1 MSDRAIPNQALLDF
15 SNRKLLSPVPKK
27 LYESAQ
33 VYFSKKELDLLQT
46 AYNVA
51 FEAHKDQFRKEG
63 SAYITHPV
71 AVAMILIE
79 LHLDIETVCAG
90 LMHDVLEDSFIK
102 KSYLEKLFGKDVVAI
117 VDGVSNLNKLD
128 FDSIED
134 RNANNLQKMAL
145 AMSKDIRVIIVK
157 LCDRLHN
164 MRTIE
169 FLPRE
174 KQIRKSIE
182 TIDLYG
188 PIAIRIGM
196 QNIRIELEDLAFKCI
211 HPMRA
216 RMLESAIKQAV
227 GGRQRI
233 ISKLRKQFK
242 YHLKNNDILATV
254 QGRQKSLYSIYR
266 KIKHKKKPFSEILDV
281 YAFRV
286 IVNSV
291 DDAYR
296 SLGIIHNVH
305 KPIGKKFK
313 DYIAIPKSNGYQAI
327 HTSLIALDGVPIE
340 VQIQTKSM
348 EIIAENGIS
357 AHWSYKT
364 KDNVTSESMG
374 AKKWIESFTDLNKA
388 SADTHEFV
396 EAIKTDLVYDE
407 VYVFTPAGRI
417 VNLKS
422 GSTPID
428 LAYELHTDLGNH
440 AVACKVNRKY
450 APLNIRLENGQSIEI
465 ITSDKQE
472 VSPDW
477 LNFVVT
483 SKARSSIRLAL
494 RNQKISQSRKAGKL
508 MLESE
513 LKRGGVTLDQ
523 YRGSKMSRILE
534 MIGVKSLNELLTDLG
549 SGKKTGALVAERFFS
564 GLKIRKN
571 KNPKLK
577 AMVLSDHQIEGV
589 SVIYAKCC
597 MPIHGDPITAHSDTD
612 RGIVIH
618 HARCRQVAPH
628 RSHNISS
635 RYFPAMWGSDR
646 KELHYI
652 GHLKIHAEDR
662 PGILADI
669 ASVFTKSNLNIVNIQ
684 SRDIDAMIIEFVVE
698 VEVLNTDSLNKLMVK
713 LRSLRYVTSCSRI
726 VNDTKTKNEKTN
738 FYK

>member
-1 MSDRAIPNQALLDF
+1 LSDRAIPNQVLLDF

-27 LYESAQ
+27 LYESAKL
-33 VYFSKKELDLLQT
+33 YFSKKELDLLQT

-71 AVAMILIE
+71 AVASILIE

-128 FDSIED
+128 FDSLED

-196 QNIRIELEDLAFKCI
+196 QNIRIELEDLAFKCM

-266 KIKHKKKPFSEILDV
+266 KIKNKKKPFSEILDV

-296 SLGIIHNVH
+296 SLGVIHNVH

-364 KDNVTSESMG
+364 KDNATSDSMG

-465 ITSDKQE
+465 ITSEKLE

-564 GLKIRKN
+564 ALNIRKN
-571 KNPKLK
+571 KNLKLK

-628 RSHNISS
+628 RSHNVSS
-635 RYFPAMWGSDR
+635 RYFPAMWGSDS
-646 KELHYI
+646 KELHYKA
-652 GHLKIHAEDR
+652 HVKIHAEDK

-684 SRDIDAMIIEFVVE
+684 SRDIDAMIIEFIVE

-713 LRSLRYVTSCSRI
+713 LRSLRFVTSCSRI

>member
-1 MSDRAIPNQALLDF
+1 MSDRAIPNQVLLDF

-27 LYESAQ
+27 LYESAKL
-33 VYFSKKELDLLQT
+33 YFSKKELDLLQT

-71 AVAMILIE
+71 AVASILIE

-128 FDSIED
+128 FDSLED

-196 QNIRIELEDLAFKCI
+196 QNIRIELEDLAFKCM

-266 KIKHKKKPFSEILDV
+266 KIKNKKKPFSEILDV

-296 SLGIIHNVH
+296 SLGVIHNVH

-364 KDNVTSESMG
+364 KDNATSDSMG

-440 AVACKVNRKY
+440 AVACRVNRKY

-465 ITSDKQE
+465 ITSEKLE

-564 GLKIRKN
+564 ALNIRKN
-571 KNPKLK
+571 KNLKLK

-628 RSHNISS
+628 RSHNVSS
-635 RYFPAMWGSDR
+635 RYFPAMWGSDS
-646 KELHYI
+646 KELHYKA
-652 GHLKIHAEDR
+652 HVKIHAEDK

-684 SRDIDAMIIEFVVE
+684 SRDIDAMIIEFIVE

-713 LRSLRYVTSCSRI
+713 LRSLRFVTSCSRI

>member
-1 MSDRAIPNQALLDF
+1 MSDRAVSNQALLDF

-27 LYESAQ
+27 LYESAKA
-33 VYFSKKELDLLQT
+33 YFSKKDLDLLQT

-71 AVAMILIE
+71 EVASILIE

-102 KSYLEKLFGKDVVAI
+102 KSYLQKLFGKDIVEI

-128 FDSIED
+128 FNSIED

-182 TIDLYG
+182 TLELYG

-216 RMLESAIKQAV
+216 RMLESAVKQTV
-227 GGRQRI
+227 GGRKRI
-233 ISKLRKQFK
+233 IAKLRKQFK
-242 YHLKNNDILATV
+242 YHLKNNDITATV
-254 QGRQKSLYSIYR
+254 KGRQKSLSSIYS
-266 KIKHKKKPFSEILDV
+266 KIKNKKKPFSEILDV

-291 DDAYR
+291 DDVYR
-296 SLGIIHNVH
+296 ALGVIHNVH
-305 KPIGKKFK
+305 KPIGNRFK
-313 DYIAIPKSNGYQAI
+313 DYIAIPKTNGYQAL

-348 EIIAENGIS
+348 EIIAQNGIS

-364 KDNVTSESMG
+364 KDTVSSDLIG
-374 AKKWIESFTDLNKA
+374 AKKWIESFTALSEA
-388 SADTHEFV
+388 SQDSHEFV
-396 EAIKTDLVYDE
+396 ESIKTDLIYDE

-428 LAYELHTDLGNH
+428 FAYELHTDLGSK
-440 AVACKVNRKY
+440 ALACKVNRKF

-465 ITSDKQE
+465 ITSDKPE
-472 VSPDW
+472 VNPDW

-494 RNQKISQSRKAGKL
+494 RQQKISQARKAGKL

-523 YRGSKMSRILE
+523 YRGSTMSRILE
-534 MIGVKSLNELLTDLG
+534 IIGVKSLNELLTDLG
-549 SGKKTGALVAERFFS
+549 SGNKTGALVAERFFS
-564 GLKIRKN
+564 GLNIKKSKN
-571 KNPKLK
+571 SKLK

-628 RSHNISS
+628 RSHNVPS
-635 RYFPAMWGSDR
+635 RYFPAMWGSNTR
-646 KELHYI
+646 ELHYK
-652 GHLKIHAEDR
+652 GHVKIHAEDR

-684 SRDIDAMIIEFVVE
+684 SRDIDAMIIEFVIE
-698 VEVLNTDSLNKLMVK
+698 VEVLNADSINKLMLK

-726 VNDTKTKNEKTN
+726 VNDAKTKNEKTN

>member
-15 SNRKLLSPVPKK
+15 SNRKLLSPVPKN
-27 LYESAQ
+27 LYESARA
-33 VYFSKKELDLLQT
+33 YFSKKELDLLQT

-71 AVAMILIE
+71 AVASILIE
-79 LHLDIETVCAG
+79 LNLDIETVCAG

-102 KSYLEKLFGKDVVAI
+102 KSYLEKLFGKDIVAI

-174 KQIRKSIE
+174 KQIKKSIE
-182 TIDLYG
+182 TLDLYG

-227 GGRQRI
+227 GGRQKI

-254 QGRQKSLYSIYR
+254 QGRQKTLYSIYR
-266 KIKHKKKPFSEILDV
+266 KIKNKKKPFSEILDV

-305 KPIGKKFK
+305 KPIENKFK

-364 KDNVTSESMG
+364 KDSVTSETMG

-523 YRGSKMSRILE
+523 YRGSKMSKILE

-564 GLKIRKN
+564 ALKIRKN
-571 KNPKLK
+571 KNLKLK

-589 SVIYAKCC
+589 PVIYAKCC
-597 MPIHGDPITAHSDTD
+597 MPIYGDPITAHSDTD

-635 RYFPAMWGSDR
+635 RYFPAMWGSNS
-646 KELHYI
+646 KELHYK
-652 GHLKIHAEDR
+652 GHVKIHAEDR

-669 ASVFTKSNLNIVNIQ
+669 ASVFTKSNLNIVNIL

>member
-1 MSDRAIPNQALLDF
+1 LSDRAIPNQVLLDF
-15 SNRKLLSPVPKK
+15 SDRKLLSPVPKN
-27 LYESAQ
+27 LYESAKA
-33 VYFSKKELDLLQT
+33 YFSKRELDLLQT

-71 AVAMILIE
+71 EVASILIE
-79 LHLDIETVCAG
+79 LNLDIETVCAG

-102 KSYLEKLFGKDVVAI
+102 KSYLEKIFGKDIVAI

-128 FDSIED
+128 FNSIED

-182 TIDLYG
+182 TLELYG

-196 QNIRIELEDLAFKCI
+196 QNIRIELEDLAFQCI

-216 RMLESAIKQAV
+216 RMLESAVKQTV
-227 GGRQRI
+227 GGRKKI

-242 YHLKNNDILATV
+242 YHLKNNEITATV
-254 QGRQKSLYSIYR
+254 KGRQKSLSSIYA
-266 KIKHKKKPFSEILDV
+266 KIKNKKKPFSEILDV

-291 DDAYR
+291 DDVYR
-296 SLGIIHNVH
+296 ALGIIHNIH
-305 KPIGKKFK
+305 KPIGNRFK
-313 DYIAIPKSNGYQAI
+313 DYIAIPKTNGYQAL

-340 VQIQTKSM
+340 VQIQTMSM
-348 EIIAENGIS
+348 EIIAQNGIA

-364 KDNVTSESMG
+364 KDAINSDLIG
-374 AKKWIESFTDLNKA
+374 AKKWIEGFSDLKKA
-388 SADTHEFV
+388 SVDSHEFV

-407 VYVFTPAGRI
+407 VYVFTPAGKI

-428 LAYELHTDLGNH
+428 FAYELHTELGNK

-465 ITSDKQE
+465 IASDKQE

-513 LKRGGVTLDQ
+513 LKRGGVSLDE
-523 YRGSKMSRILE
+523 YRGSRMSRILE

-549 SGKKTGALVAERFFS
+549 SGKKTGALVAERFFA
-564 GLKIRKN
+564 GLKLKKN

-628 RSHNISS
+628 RSQNVSS
-635 RYFPAMWGSDR
+635 RYFPAMWGSDS
-646 KELHYI
+646 KELHYK
-652 GHLKIHAEDR
+652 GHVKIHAEDR

-684 SRDIDAMIIEFVVE
+684 SRDIDAMIIEFIVE
-698 VEVLNTDSLNKLMVK
+698 VEVLNTDSMNQLMVK

>member
-1 MSDRAIPNQALLDF
+1 MSDRAIPNQVLLDF
-15 SNRKLLSPVPKK
+15 SDRKLLSPVPKN
-27 LYESAQ
+27 LYESAKA
-33 VYFSKKELDLLQT
+33 YFSNRELDLLQT

-71 AVAMILIE
+71 EVASILIE
-79 LHLDIETVCAG
+79 LNLDIETVCAG

-128 FDSIED
+128 FNSIED

-182 TIDLYG
+182 TLELYG

-196 QNIRIELEDLAFKCI
+196 QNIRVELEDLAFRCI

-216 RMLESAIKQAV
+216 RMLESAVKQTV
-227 GGRQRI
+227 GGRKKI

-242 YHLKNNDILATV
+242 YHLKNNDINATV
-254 QGRQKSLYSIYR
+254 KGRQKSLSSIYA
-266 KIKHKKKPFSEILDV
+266 KIKNKKKPFSEILDV

-291 DDAYR
+291 DDVYR
-296 SLGIIHNVH
+296 ALGIIHNIH
-305 KPIGKKFK
+305 KPIGNRFK
-313 DYIAIPKSNGYQAI
+313 DYIAIPKTNGYQAL

-340 VQIQTKSM
+340 VQIQTMSM
-348 EIIAENGIS
+348 ELIAQNGIA

-364 KDNVTSESMG
+364 KDAVNSDLIG
-374 AKKWIESFTDLNKA
+374 AKKWIEGFSDLEKA
-388 SADTHEFV
+388 SVDSHEFV

-407 VYVFTPAGRI
+407 VYVFTPAGKI

-428 LAYELHTDLGNH
+428 FAYELHTELGNK

-465 ITSDKQE
+465 IASDKQE

-513 LKRGGVTLDQ
+513 LKRGGVSLDE
-523 YRGSKMSRILE
+523 YRGSRMSRILE

-549 SGKKTGALVAERFFS
+549 SGKKTGALVAERFFA
-564 GLKIRKN
+564 GLKLKKN

-628 RSHNISS
+628 RSQNVSS
-635 RYFPAMWGSDR
+635 RYFPAMWGSDS
-646 KELHYI
+646 KELHYK
-652 GHLKIHAEDR
+652 GHVKIHAEDR

-684 SRDIDAMIIEFVVE
+684 SRDIDAMIIEFIVE
-698 VEVLNTDSLNKLMVK
+698 VEVLNTDSMNQLMVK

>member
-1 MSDRAIPNQALLDF
+1 MSDRAIPNQVLLDF

-27 LYESAQ
+27 LYESAK

-71 AVAMILIE
+71 AVASILIE
-79 LHLDIETVCAG
+79 LNLDIETVCAG

-348 EIIAENGIS
+348 ETIAENGIS

-428 LAYELHTDLGNH
+428 LAYELHTDLGNN

-465 ITSDKQE
+465 ITSNKQE

-549 SGKKTGALVAERFFS
+549 SGKKTGVLVAERFFS

-618 HARCRQVAPH
+618 HSRCRQVAPH

-635 RYFPAMWGSDR
+635 RYFPAMWGSDS
-646 KELHYI
+646 KELHYK
-652 GHLKIHAEDR
+652 GHVKIHAEDR

>member
-1 MSDRAIPNQALLDF
+1 
-15 SNRKLLSPVPKK
+15 
-27 LYESAQ
+27 
-33 VYFSKKELDLLQT
+33 
-46 AYNVA
+46 
-51 FEAHKDQFRKEG
+51 
-63 SAYITHPV
+63 
-71 AVAMILIE
+71 
-79 LHLDIETVCAG
+79 
-90 LMHDVLEDSFIK
+90 
-102 KSYLEKLFGKDVVAI
+102 
-117 VDGVSNLNKLD
+117 
-128 FDSIED
+128 
-134 RNANNLQKMAL
+134 
-145 AMSKDIRVIIVK
+145 
-157 LCDRLHN
+157 

-182 TIDLYG
+182 TLELYG

-216 RMLESAIKQAV
+216 RMLESAVKQTV
-227 GGRQRI
+227 GGRKRI

-242 YHLKNNDILATV
+242 YHLKNNDITATV
-254 QGRQKSLYSIYR
+254 KGRQKSLSSIYS
-266 KIKHKKKPFSEILDV
+266 KIKNKKKPFSEILDV

-291 DDAYR
+291 DDVYR
-296 SLGIIHNVH
+296 ALGVIHNVH
-305 KPIGKKFK
+305 KPIGNRFK
-313 DYIAIPKSNGYQAI
+313 DYIAIPKTNGYQAL

-348 EIIAENGIS
+348 EIIAQNGIS

-364 KDNVTSESMG
+364 KDTVSSDLIG
-374 AKKWIESFTDLNKA
+374 AKKWIESFTALSEA
-388 SADTHEFV
+388 SQDSHEFV
-396 EAIKTDLVYDE
+396 ESIKTDLIYDE

-428 LAYELHTDLGNH
+428 FAYELHTDLGNK
-440 AVACKVNRKY
+440 ALACKVNRKF

-465 ITSDKQE
+465 ITSDKPE

-494 RNQKISQSRKAGKL
+494 RQQKISQARKAGKL

-513 LKRGGVTLDQ
+513 LKRGGVTLDE
-523 YRGSKMSRILE
+523 YRGSTMSRILE

-549 SGKKTGALVAERFFS
+549 SGNKTGALVAERFFS
-564 GLKIRKN
+564 GLNIKKSKN
-571 KNPKLK
+571 SKLK

-628 RSHNISS
+628 RSHNVPS
-635 RYFPAMWGSDR
+635 RYFPAMWGSN
-646 KELHYI
+646 
-652 GHLKIHAEDR
+652 
-662 PGILADI
+662 
-669 ASVFTKSNLNIVNIQ
+669 S
-684 SRDIDAMIIEFVVE
+684 
-698 VEVLNTDSLNKLMVK
+698 
-713 LRSLRYVTSCSRI
+713 
-726 VNDTKTKNEKTN
+726 
-738 FYK
+738 

>member
-1 MSDRAIPNQALLDF
+1 MSDRAVSNQALLDF

-27 LYESAQ
+27 LYESAKA
-33 VYFSKKELDLLQT
+33 YFSKKDLDLLQT

-71 AVAMILIE
+71 EVASILIE

-102 KSYLEKLFGKDVVAI
+102 KSYLQKLFGKDIVEI

-128 FDSIED
+128 FNSIED

-182 TIDLYG
+182 TLELYG

-216 RMLESAIKQAV
+216 RMLESAVKQTV
-227 GGRQRI
+227 GGRKRI
-233 ISKLRKQFK
+233 IAKLRKQFK
-242 YHLKNNDILATV
+242 YHLKNNEITATV
-254 QGRQKSLYSIYR
+254 KGRQKSLSSIYS
-266 KIKHKKKPFSEILDV
+266 KIKNKKKPFSEILDV

-291 DDAYR
+291 DDVYR
-296 SLGIIHNVH
+296 ALGVIHNVH
-305 KPIGKKFK
+305 KPIGNRFK
-313 DYIAIPKSNGYQAI
+313 DYIAIPKTNGYQAL

-348 EIIAENGIS
+348 EIIAQNGIS

-364 KDNVTSESMG
+364 KDTVSSDLIG
-374 AKKWIESFTDLNKA
+374 AKKWIESFTALSEA
-388 SADTHEFV
+388 SQDSHEFV
-396 EAIKTDLVYDE
+396 ESIKTDLIYDE

-428 LAYELHTDLGNH
+428 FAYELHTDLGSK
-440 AVACKVNRKY
+440 ALACKVNRKF

-465 ITSDKQE
+465 ITSDKPE
-472 VSPDW
+472 VNPDW

-494 RNQKISQSRKAGKL
+494 RQQKISQARKAGKL

-523 YRGSKMSRILE
+523 YRGSTMSRILE

-549 SGKKTGALVAERFFS
+549 SGNKTGALVAERFFS
-564 GLKIRKN
+564 GLNIKKSKN
-571 KNPKLK
+571 SKLK

-628 RSHNISS
+628 RSHNVPS
-635 RYFPAMWGSDR
+635 RYFPAMWGSNTR
-646 KELHYI
+646 ELHYK
-652 GHLKIHAEDR
+652 GHVKIHAEDR

-684 SRDIDAMIIEFVVE
+684 SRDIDAMIIEFVIE
-698 VEVLNTDSLNKLMVK
+698 VEVLNADSINKLMLK

-726 VNDTKTKNEKTN
+726 VNDAKTKNEKTN

>member
-27 LYESAQ
+27 LYESARA
-33 VYFSKKELDLLQT
+33 YFSKKELDLLQT

-71 AVAMILIE
+71 AVASILIE
-79 LHLDIETVCAG
+79 LNLDIETVCAG

-102 KSYLEKLFGKDVVAI
+102 KSYLEKLFGKDIVAI

-169 FLPRE
+169 FLSRE
-174 KQIRKSIE
+174 KQIKKSIE
-182 TIDLYG
+182 TLDLYG

-216 RMLESAIKQAV
+216 RMLKSAIKQAV
-227 GGRQRI
+227 GGRQKI

-254 QGRQKSLYSIYR
+254 QGRQKTLYSIYR
-266 KIKHKKKPFSEILDV
+266 KIKNKKKPFSEILDV

-305 KPIGKKFK
+305 KPIENKFK

-364 KDNVTSESMG
+364 KDSVTSESMG
-374 AKKWIESFTDLNKA
+374 AKKWIEGFTDLNKA

-396 EAIKTDLVYDE
+396 EAIKTDLIYDE

-523 YRGSKMSRILE
+523 YRGSTMSRILE

-564 GLKIRKN
+564 ALKIRKN

-618 HARCRQVAPH
+618 HARCRQVTPH
-628 RSHNISS
+628 RSHNVSS
-635 RYFPAMWGSDR
+635 RYFPAMWGSDS
-646 KELHYI
+646 KELHYK
-652 GHLKIHAEDR
+652 GHVKIHAEDR

-726 VNDTKTKNEKTN
+726 VNDTKTKNEKAN

>member
-1 MSDRAIPNQALLDF
+1 LSDRAIPNQVLLDF
-15 SNRKLLSPVPKK
+15 SDRKLLSPVPKN
-27 LYESAQ
+27 LYESAKA
-33 VYFSKKELDLLQT
+33 YFSNRELDLLQT

-71 AVAMILIE
+71 EVASILIE
-79 LHLDIETVCAG
+79 LNLDIETVCAG

-128 FDSIED
+128 FNSIED

-182 TIDLYG
+182 TLELYG

-196 QNIRIELEDLAFKCI
+196 QNIRVELEDLAFRCI

-216 RMLESAIKQAV
+216 RMLESAVKQTV
-227 GGRQRI
+227 GGRKKI

-242 YHLKNNDILATV
+242 YHLKNNDINATV
-254 QGRQKSLYSIYR
+254 KGRQKSLSSIYA
-266 KIKHKKKPFSEILDV
+266 KIKNKKKPFSEILDV

-291 DDAYR
+291 DDVYR
-296 SLGIIHNVH
+296 ALGIIHNIH
-305 KPIGKKFK
+305 KPIGNRFK
-313 DYIAIPKSNGYQAI
+313 DYIAIPKTNGYQAL

-340 VQIQTKSM
+340 VQIQTMSM
-348 EIIAENGIS
+348 ELIAQNGIA

-364 KDNVTSESMG
+364 KDAVNSDLIG
-374 AKKWIESFTDLNKA
+374 AKKWIEGFSDLEKA
-388 SADTHEFV
+388 SIDSHEFV

-407 VYVFTPAGRI
+407 VYVFTPAGKI

-428 LAYELHTDLGNH
+428 FAYELHTELGNK

-465 ITSDKQE
+465 IASDKQE

-513 LKRGGVTLDQ
+513 LKRGGVSLDE
-523 YRGSKMSRILE
+523 YRGSRMSRILE

-635 RYFPAMWGSDR
+635 RYFPAMWGSDS
-646 KELHYI
+646 KELHYK
-652 GHLKIHAEDR
+652 GHVKIHAEDR

>member
-1 MSDRAIPNQALLDF
+1 MSDRVVSNQALLDF

-27 LYESAQ
+27 LYESAKA
-33 VYFSKKELDLLQT
+33 YFSKKDLDLLQT

-71 AVAMILIE
+71 EVASILIE

-102 KSYLEKLFGKDVVAI
+102 KSYLQKLFGKDIVEI

-128 FDSIED
+128 FNSIED

-182 TIDLYG
+182 TLELYG

-216 RMLESAIKQAV
+216 RMLESAVKQTV
-227 GGRQRI
+227 GGRKRI
-233 ISKLRKQFK
+233 IAKLRKQFK
-242 YHLKNNDILATV
+242 YHLKNNDITATV
-254 QGRQKSLYSIYR
+254 KGRQKSLSSIYS
-266 KIKHKKKPFSEILDV
+266 KIKNKKKPFSEILDV

-291 DDAYR
+291 DDVYR
-296 SLGIIHNVH
+296 ALGVIHNVH
-305 KPIGKKFK
+305 KPIGNRFK
-313 DYIAIPKSNGYQAI
+313 DYIAIPKTNGYQAL

-348 EIIAENGIS
+348 EIIAQNGIS

-364 KDNVTSESMG
+364 KDTVSSDLIG
-374 AKKWIESFTDLNKA
+374 AKKWIESFTALSEA
-388 SADTHEFV
+388 SQDSHEFV
-396 EAIKTDLVYDE
+396 ESIKTDLIYDE
-407 VYVFTPAGRI
+407 GYVFTPAGRI

-428 LAYELHTDLGNH
+428 FAYELHTDLGSK
-440 AVACKVNRKY
+440 ALACKVNRKF

-465 ITSDKQE
+465 ITSDKPE

-494 RNQKISQSRKAGKL
+494 RQQKISQARKAGKL

-523 YRGSKMSRILE
+523 YRGSTMSRILE

-549 SGKKTGALVAERFFS
+549 SGNKTGALVAERFFS
-564 GLKIRKN
+564 GLNIKKSKN
-571 KNPKLK
+571 LKLK

-628 RSHNISS
+628 RSHNVPS
-635 RYFPAMWGSDR
+635 RYFPAMWRSNTR
-646 KELHYI
+646 ELHYK
-652 GHLKIHAEDR
+652 GHVKIHAEDR

-684 SRDIDAMIIEFVVE
+684 SRDIDAMIIEFVIE
-698 VEVLNTDSLNKLMVK
+698 VEVLNADSINKLMLK

-726 VNDTKTKNEKTN
+726 VNDAKTKNEKTN

>member
-1 MSDRAIPNQALLDF
+1 MSDRTVSNTPLLDF
-15 SNRKLLSPVPKK
+15 SDKKLLQPIPSG
-27 LYESAQ
+27 LYELASS
-33 VYFSKKELDLLQT
+33 YFTNTELDLLQI
-46 AYNVA
+46 AYSVA
-51 FEAHKDQFRKEG
+51 SEAHKNQFRQEG
-63 SAYITHPV
+63 SPYITHPV
-71 AVAMILIE
+71 AVASILLE

-90 LMHDVLEDSFIK
+90 LMHDVLEDSVIK
-102 KSYLEKLFGKDVVAI
+102 KSYLEKLFGKETLII

-128 FDSIED
+128 FDSLED

-145 AMSKDIRVIIVK
+145 AMSKDVRVIIVK

-182 TIDLYG
+182 TLELYG
-188 PIAIRIGM
+188 PIAIRVGM
-196 QNIRIELEDLAFKCI
+196 QDIRVELEDLAFKCL

-216 RMLESAIKQAV
+216 RMLESAIAKAV
-227 GGRQRI
+227 GGRKRI
-233 ISKLRKQFK
+233 VSKLRKQFK
-242 YHLKNNDILATV
+242 YYLKNNNILATV
-254 QGRQKSLYSIYR
+254 KGRQKSLYSIYS

-281 YAFRV
+281 FAFRV

-305 KPIGKKFK
+305 KPIEQRFK

-327 HTSLIALDGVPIE
+327 HTSLIALDGIPIE

-348 EIIAENGIS
+348 ETIAGNGIA

-364 KDNVTSESMG
+364 KDQISSESMG

-388 SADTHEFV
+388 SIDTNEFV
-396 EAIKTDLVYDE
+396 EALKTDLVYDE
-407 VYVFTPAGRI
+407 VYVFTPKGRI

-422 GSTPID
+422 GSSPID
-428 LAYELHTDLGNH
+428 FAYELHTELGNH
-440 AVACKVNRKY
+440 TIACRINRKY
-450 APLNIRLENGQSIEI
+450 APLNIQLENGQSVEI
-465 ITSDKQE
+465 IRSDEQE

-483 SKARSSIRLAL
+483 SKARSSIRSAL
-494 RNQKISQSRKAGKL
+494 RSQKTSQSRKAGKL

-513 LKRGGVTLDQ
+513 LKRGGVSLAEYPRNTL
-523 YRGSKMSRILE
+523 SRILE
-534 MIGVKSLNELLTDLG
+534 VIGAKSLSALLTDLG
-549 SGKKTGALVAERFFS
+549 SGKKTGVLVAERFFE
-564 GLKIRKN
+564 GLNISKGKSISIQ
-571 KNPKLK
+571 
-577 AMVLSDHQIEGV
+577 AMVLADHQIEGV

-612 RGIVIH
+612 RGIVVH
-618 HARCRQVAPH
+618 HSSCRQVTPH
-628 RSHNISS
+628 RSNTLSA
-635 RYFPAMWGSDR
+635 RYLAAIWGTNKIER
-646 KELHYI
+646 HYI

-669 ASVFTKSNLNIVNIQ
+669 ASAFTKANLNIVNIN
-684 SRDIDAMIIEFVVE
+684 SRDIDAKIIEFIVE
-698 VEVLNTDSLNKLMVK
+698 AEVLNTESLRKLMIK
-713 LRSLRYVTSCSRI
+713 LKSLKYVTSCSRI
-726 VNDTKTKNEKTN
+726 INDTKSKNEKTN
-738 FYK
+738 IYK

>member
-1 MSDRAIPNQALLDF
+1 LSDRTVSNTPLLDF
-15 SNRKLLSPVPKK
+15 SDKKLLQPIPSG
-27 LYESAQ
+27 LYELASS
-33 VYFSKKELDLLQT
+33 YFTNTELDLLQI
-46 AYNVA
+46 AYSVA
-51 FEAHKDQFRKEG
+51 SEAHKNQFRQEG
-63 SAYITHPV
+63 SPYITHPV
-71 AVAMILIE
+71 AVASILLE

-90 LMHDVLEDSFIK
+90 LMHDVLEDSVIK
-102 KSYLEKLFGKDVVAI
+102 KSYLEKLFGKETLII

-128 FDSIED
+128 FDSLED

-145 AMSKDIRVIIVK
+145 AMSKDVRVIIVK

-182 TIDLYG
+182 TLELYG
-188 PIAIRIGM
+188 PIAIRVGM
-196 QNIRIELEDLAFKCI
+196 QDIRVELEDLAFKCL

-216 RMLESAIKQAV
+216 RMLESAIAKAV
-227 GGRQRI
+227 GGRKRI
-233 ISKLRKQFK
+233 VSKLRKQFK
-242 YHLKNNDILATV
+242 YYLKNNNILATV
-254 QGRQKSLYSIYR
+254 KGRQKSLYSIYS

-281 YAFRV
+281 FAFRV

-305 KPIGKKFK
+305 KPIEQRFK

-327 HTSLIALDGVPIE
+327 HTSLIALDGIPIE

-348 EIIAENGIS
+348 ETIAGNGIA

-364 KDNVTSESMG
+364 KDQISSESMG

-388 SADTHEFV
+388 SIDTNEFV
-396 EAIKTDLVYDE
+396 EALKTDLVYDE
-407 VYVFTPAGRI
+407 VYVFTPKGRI

-422 GSTPID
+422 GSSPID
-428 LAYELHTDLGNH
+428 FAYELHTELGNH
-440 AVACKVNRKY
+440 TIACRINRKY
-450 APLNIRLENGQSIEI
+450 APLNIQLESGQSVEI
-465 ITSDKQE
+465 IRSDEQE

-483 SKARSSIRLAL
+483 SKARSSIRSAL
-494 RNQKISQSRKAGKL
+494 RSQKTSQSRKAGKL

-513 LKRGGVTLDQ
+513 LKRGGVSLAEYPRNTL
-523 YRGSKMSRILE
+523 SRILE
-534 MIGVKSLNELLTDLG
+534 VIGAKSLSALLTDLG
-549 SGKKTGALVAERFFS
+549 SGKKTGVLVAERFFE
-564 GLKIRKN
+564 GLNISKGKSISIQ
-571 KNPKLK
+571 
-577 AMVLSDHQIEGV
+577 AMVLADHQIEGV

-612 RGIVIH
+612 RGIVVH
-618 HARCRQVAPH
+618 HSSCRQVTPH
-628 RSHNISS
+628 RSNTLSA
-635 RYFPAMWGSDR
+635 RYLAAIWGTNKIER
-646 KELHYI
+646 HYI

-669 ASVFTKSNLNIVNIQ
+669 ASAFTKANLNIVNIN
-684 SRDIDAMIIEFVVE
+684 SRDIDAKIIEFIVE
-698 VEVLNTDSLNKLMVK
+698 AEVLNTESLRKLMIK
-713 LRSLRYVTSCSRI
+713 LRSLKYVTSCSRI
-726 VNDTKTKNEKTN
+726 INDTKSKNEKTN
-738 FYK
+738 IYK

>member
-1 MSDRAIPNQALLDF
+1 MSDRVVSNQALLDF

-27 LYESAQ
+27 LYESAKA
-33 VYFSKKELDLLQT
+33 YFSKKDLDLLQT

-71 AVAMILIE
+71 EVASILIE

-102 KSYLEKLFGKDVVAI
+102 KSYLQKLFGKDIVEI

-128 FDSIED
+128 FNSIED

-182 TIDLYG
+182 TLELYG

-216 RMLESAIKQAV
+216 RMLESAVKQTV
-227 GGRQRI
+227 GGRKRI
-233 ISKLRKQFK
+233 IAKLRKQFK
-242 YHLKNNDILATV
+242 YHLKNNDITATV
-254 QGRQKSLYSIYR
+254 KGRQKSLSSIYS
-266 KIKHKKKPFSEILDV
+266 KIKNKKKPFSEILDV

-291 DDAYR
+291 DDVYR
-296 SLGIIHNVH
+296 ALGVIHNVH
-305 KPIGKKFK
+305 KPIGNRFK
-313 DYIAIPKSNGYQAI
+313 DYIAIPKTNGYQAL

-348 EIIAENGIS
+348 EIIAQNGIS

-364 KDNVTSESMG
+364 KDTVSSDLIG
-374 AKKWIESFTDLNKA
+374 AKKWIESFTALSEA
-388 SADTHEFV
+388 SQDSHEFV
-396 EAIKTDLVYDE
+396 ESIKTDLIYDE

-428 LAYELHTDLGNH
+428 FAYELHTDLGSK
-440 AVACKVNRKY
+440 ALACKVNRKF

-465 ITSDKQE
+465 ITSDKPE

-494 RNQKISQSRKAGKL
+494 RQQKISQARKAGKL

-523 YRGSKMSRILE
+523 YRGSTMSRILE

-549 SGKKTGALVAERFFS
+549 SGNKTGALVAERFFS
-564 GLKIRKN
+564 GLNIKKSKN
-571 KNPKLK
+571 SKLK
-577 AMVLSDHQIEGV
+577 AMILSDHQIEGV

-628 RSHNISS
+628 RSHNVPS
-635 RYFPAMWGSDR
+635 RYFPAMWGSNTR
-646 KELHYI
+646 ELHYK
-652 GHLKIHAEDR
+652 GHVKIHAEDR

-684 SRDIDAMIIEFVVE
+684 SRDIDAMIIEFVIE
-698 VEVLNTDSLNKLMVK
+698 VEVLNTDSINKLMLK

-726 VNDTKTKNEKTN
+726 VNDAKTKNEKTN

>member
-1 MSDRAIPNQALLDF
+1 MSDQVISNQPLLDF
-15 SNRKLLSPVPKK
+15 SNKKLLSPVPKK
-27 LYESAQ
+27 LYQSAK
-33 VYFSKKELDLLQT
+33 VYFSKKELDLLHV

-51 FEAHKDQFRKEG
+51 FEAHKNQYRKEG
-63 SAYITHPV
+63 SPYITHPV
-71 AVAMILIE
+71 EVATILIE

-102 KSYLEKLFGKDVVAI
+102 KAYLEKLFGKDIVAI

-145 AMSKDIRVIIVK
+145 AMSKDVRVIIVK

-174 KQIRKSIE
+174 KQISKSLE
-182 TIDLYG
+182 TLDLYG

-196 QNIRIELEDLAFKCI
+196 QNIRVELEDLAFKCL

-216 RMLESAIKQAV
+216 RMLKSAIKEAV

-233 ISKLRKQFK
+233 ISKLRKQFQ
-242 YHLKNNDILATV
+242 YHLKNNQILATV

-266 KIKHKKKPFSEILDV
+266 KIKQKKKPFSEILDV

-286 IVNSV
+286 IVDSV

-296 SLGIIHNVH
+296 ALGTIHNVH
-305 KPIGKKFK
+305 KPIGKRFK

-327 HTSLIALDGVPIE
+327 HTSLIALDGIPIE

-348 EIIAENGIS
+348 EIIAETGIS

-364 KDNVTSESMG
+364 KDKVRTDSIG
-374 AKKWIESFTDLNKA
+374 AKKWIESFTDLDRA
-388 SADTHEFV
+388 SKDSHEFV

-407 VYVFTPAGRI
+407 VYVFTPAGKI
-417 VNLKS
+417 VNLKA

-428 LAYELHTDLGNH
+428 FAYELHTDLGNK
-440 AVACKVNRKY
+440 AAACKVNRRY

-465 ITSDKQE
+465 ISSDRQE
-472 VSPDW
+472 VSPEW

-508 MLESE
+508 VLESE
-513 LKRGGVTLDQ
+513 LKRGGVSLDQ
-523 YRGSKMSRILE
+523 YRGGRMSRILE
-534 MIGVKSLNELLTDLG
+534 LIGVKSLNELLTDLG
-549 SGKKTGALVAERFFS
+549 TGKKTGALVAERFFS
-564 GLKIRKN
+564 GLKIKKN
-571 KNPKLK
+571 KTQSIK
-577 AMVLSDHQIEGV
+577 AMVLADNQIEGV

-628 RSHNISS
+628 RSHKIST
-635 RYFPAMWGSDR
+635 RYIPAMWGSD
-646 KELHYI
+646 KEEIHYL
-652 GHLKIHAEDR
+652 GHIKIHAEDR

-669 ASVFTKSNLNIVNIQ
+669 ASIFTKSNLNIVNIQ
-684 SRDIDAMIIEFVVE
+684 SRDIDAMIIEFIVE
-698 VEVLNTDSLNKLMVK
+698 VEILNTDSLNKLMLK

>member
-1 MSDRAIPNQALLDF
+1 MSDRVVSNQALLDF

-27 LYESAQ
+27 LYESAKA
-33 VYFSKKELDLLQT
+33 YFSKKDLDLLQT

-71 AVAMILIE
+71 EVASILIE

-102 KSYLEKLFGKDVVAI
+102 KSYLQKLFGKDIVEI

-128 FDSIED
+128 FNSIED

-182 TIDLYG
+182 TLELYG

-216 RMLESAIKQAV
+216 RMLESAVKQTV
-227 GGRQRI
+227 GGRKRI
-233 ISKLRKQFK
+233 IAKLRKQFK
-242 YHLKNNDILATV
+242 YHLKNNDITATV
-254 QGRQKSLYSIYR
+254 KGRQKSLSSIYS
-266 KIKHKKKPFSEILDV
+266 KIKNKKKPFSEILDV

-291 DDAYR
+291 DDVYR
-296 SLGIIHNVH
+296 ALGVIHNVH
-305 KPIGKKFK
+305 KPIGNRFK
-313 DYIAIPKSNGYQAI
+313 DYIAIPKTNGYQAL

-348 EIIAENGIS
+348 EIIAQNGIS

-364 KDNVTSESMG
+364 KDTVSSDLIG
-374 AKKWIESFTDLNKA
+374 AKKWIESFTALSEA
-388 SADTHEFV
+388 SQDSHEFV
-396 EAIKTDLVYDE
+396 ESIKTDLIYDE

-428 LAYELHTDLGNH
+428 FAYELHTDLGSK
-440 AVACKVNRKY
+440 ALACKVNRKF

-465 ITSDKQE
+465 ITSDKPE

-494 RNQKISQSRKAGKL
+494 RQQKISQARKAGKL

-523 YRGSKMSRILE
+523 YRGSTMSRILE

-549 SGKKTGALVAERFFS
+549 SGNKTGALVAERFFS
-564 GLKIRKN
+564 GLNIKKSKN
-571 KNPKLK
+571 LKLK

-628 RSHNISS
+628 RSHNVPS
-635 RYFPAMWGSDR
+635 RYFPAMWGSNTR
-646 KELHYI
+646 ELHYK
-652 GHLKIHAEDR
+652 GHVKIHAEDR

-684 SRDIDAMIIEFVVE
+684 SRDIDAMIIEFVIE
-698 VEVLNTDSLNKLMVK
+698 VEVLNADSINKLMLK

-726 VNDTKTKNEKTN
+726 VNDAKTKNEKTN

>member
-1 MSDRAIPNQALLDF
+1 LSDQVISNQPLLDF
-15 SNRKLLSPVPKK
+15 SNKKLLSPVPKK
-27 LYESAQ
+27 LYQSAR
-33 VYFSKKELDLLQT
+33 VYFSKKELDLLHV

-51 FEAHKDQFRKEG
+51 FEAHKNQYRKEG
-63 SAYITHPV
+63 SPYITHPV
-71 AVAMILIE
+71 EVATILIE

-102 KSYLEKLFGKDVVAI
+102 KAYLEKLFGKDIVAI

-145 AMSKDIRVIIVK
+145 AMSKDVRVIIVK

-174 KQIRKSIE
+174 KQISKSLE
-182 TIDLYG
+182 TLDLYG

-196 QNIRIELEDLAFKCI
+196 QNIRVELEDLAFKCL

-216 RMLESAIKQAV
+216 RMLKSAIKEAV

-233 ISKLRKQFK
+233 ISKLRKQFQ
-242 YHLKNNDILATV
+242 YHLKNNQILATV

-266 KIKHKKKPFSEILDV
+266 KIKQKKKPFSEILDV

-286 IVNSV
+286 IVDSV

-296 SLGIIHNVH
+296 ALGTIHNVH
-305 KPIGKKFK
+305 KPIGKRFK

-327 HTSLIALDGVPIE
+327 HTSLIALDGIPIE

-348 EIIAENGIS
+348 EIIAETGIS

-364 KDNVTSESMG
+364 KDKVRTDSIG
-374 AKKWIESFTDLNKA
+374 AKKWIESFTDLDRA
-388 SADTHEFV
+388 SKDSHEFV

-407 VYVFTPAGRI
+407 VYVFTPAGKI
-417 VNLKS
+417 VNLKA

-428 LAYELHTDLGNH
+428 FAYELHTDLGNK
-440 AVACKVNRKY
+440 AAACKVNRRY

-465 ITSDKQE
+465 ISSDRQE
-472 VSPDW
+472 VNPEW

-508 MLESE
+508 VLESE
-513 LKRGGVTLDQ
+513 LKRGGVSLDQ
-523 YRGSKMSRILE
+523 YRGGRMSRILE
-534 MIGVKSLNELLTDLG
+534 LIGAKSLNELLTDLG
-549 SGKKTGALVAERFFS
+549 TGKKTGALVAERFFS
-564 GLKIRKN
+564 GLKIKKN
-571 KNPKLK
+571 KTQSIK
-577 AMVLSDHQIEGV
+577 AMVLADNQIEGV

-628 RSHNISS
+628 RSHKIST
-635 RYFPAMWGSDR
+635 RYIPAMWGSD
-646 KELHYI
+646 KEEIHYL
-652 GHLKIHAEDR
+652 GHIKIHAEDR

-669 ASVFTKSNLNIVNIQ
+669 ASIFTKSNLNIVNIQ
-684 SRDIDAMIIEFVVE
+684 SRDIDAMIIEFIVE
-698 VEVLNTDSLNKLMVK
+698 VEILNTDSLNKLMLK

>member
-1 MSDRAIPNQALLDF
+1 LSDRAISHQVLLDF

-27 LYESAQ
+27 LYESAK
-33 VYFSKKELDLLQT
+33 VYFPKKELDLLQT

-71 AVAMILIE
+71 AVASILIE
-79 LHLDIETVCAG
+79 LNLDIETVCAG

-102 KSYLEKLFGKDVVAI
+102 KSYLEKLFGKDIVAI

-174 KQIRKSIE
+174 KQIRKSVE
-182 TIDLYG
+182 TLDLYG
-188 PIAIRIGM
+188 PIAIRVGM
-196 QNIRIELEDLAFKCI
+196 QNIRVELEDLAFQCI

-216 RMLESAIKQAV
+216 RMLESAIQQAV
-227 GGRQRI
+227 GGRKRI

-254 QGRQKSLYSIYR
+254 QGRQKSLHSIYK

-291 DDAYR
+291 NDAYR

-364 KDNVTSESMG
+364 KDNITSESMG

-472 VSPDW
+472 ASPDW

-523 YRGSKMSRILE
+523 YRGSKMSRILK

-577 AMVLSDHQIEGV
+577 AMVLSNHQIEGV

-635 RYFPAMWGSDR
+635 RYFPAMWGSDS
-646 KELHYI
+646 KELHYK
-652 GHLKIHAEDR
+652 GHVKIHAEDR

-698 VEVLNTDSLNKLMVK
+698 VEVLNTDSLNKLMLK

>member
-1 MSDRAIPNQALLDF
+1 MSDRALSNQVLLDF
-15 SNRKLLSPVPKK
+15 SNTKLLTPIPKK
-27 LYESAQ
+27 LYESAKS
-33 VYFSKKELDLLQT
+33 YFSKKELDLLQT
-46 AYNVA
+46 AYNVSQ
-51 FEAHKDQFRKEG
+51 EAHKDQFRKEG
-63 SAYITHPV
+63 SPYITHPV
-71 AVAMILIE
+71 AVASILID
-79 LHLDIETVCAG
+79 LNLDVETVCAG

-102 KSYLEKLFGKDVVAI
+102 KSYLEKLFGKDIVGI

-174 KQIRKSIE
+174 KQIRKSQE
-182 TIDLYG
+182 TLDLYG

-196 QNIRIELEDLAFKCI
+196 QNIRIELEDLAFRCM

-216 RMLESAIKQAV
+216 SMLESAVKRAV
-227 GGRQRI
+227 GGRKKI

-242 YHLKNNDILATV
+242 YHLKNNNILATV

-266 KIKHKKKPFSEILDV
+266 KIKNKKKPFSEILDV

-296 SLGIIHNVH
+296 SLGVIHNIH

-313 DYIAIPKSNGYQAI
+313 DYIAIPKLNGYQAI

-364 KDNVTSESMG
+364 KDSVNSQSIG

-388 SADTHEFV
+388 SIDTHEFV

-407 VYVFTPAGRI
+407 VYVFTPAGMI
-417 VNLKS
+417 VNLKA

-428 LAYELHTDLGNH
+428 LAYELHTELGNK
-440 AVACKVNRKY
+440 AIACKVNRRY
-450 APLNIRLENGQSIEI
+450 APLNILLENGQSIEI
-465 ITSDKQE
+465 ITSE
-472 VSPDW
+472 ENAVSPEW

-483 SKARSSIRLAL
+483 SKARSSIRSSL
-494 RNQKISQSRKAGKL
+494 RQQKISQSRKVGKL

-523 YRGSKMSRILE
+523 YRGSRMSKILE
-534 MIGVKSLNELLTDLG
+534 VIGVKSLNELLTELG

-564 GLKIRKN
+564 ALRKRKN
-571 KNPKLK
+571 KSLK
-577 AMVLSDHQIEGV
+577 IKPMILKDHQIEGV

-597 MPIHGDPITAHSDTD
+597 MPIYGDPITAHSDTD

-618 HARCRQVAPH
+618 HSRCRQVIPH
-628 RSHNISS
+628 RSHKVSP
-635 RYFPAMWGSDR
+635 RYFPAMWGTDS
-646 KELHYI
+646 KELHYK

-669 ASVFTKSNLNIVNIQ
+669 ASVFTRSNLNIVNIQ
-684 SRDIDAMIIEFVVE
+684 SRDIDSMIIEFVVE
-698 VEVLNTDSLNKLMVK
+698 VEVFNTESLNKLMVK

-726 VNDTKTKNEKTN
+726 VNDAKSKNEKAN
-738 FYK
+738 LYK

>member
-1 MSDRAIPNQALLDF
+1 MSDRAIPNQVLLDF

-27 LYESAQ
+27 LYESAK

-51 FEAHKDQFRKEG
+51 FQAHKDQFRKEG

-71 AVAMILIE
+71 AVASILIE
-79 LHLDIETVCAG
+79 LNLDIETVCAG

-348 EIIAENGIS
+348 ETIAENGIS

-428 LAYELHTDLGNH
+428 LAYELHTDLGNN

-549 SGKKTGALVAERFFS
+549 SGKKTGVLVAERFFS

-618 HARCRQVAPH
+618 HSRCRQVAPH

-635 RYFPAMWGSDR
+635 RYFPAMWGSDS
-646 KELHYI
+646 KELHYK
-652 GHLKIHAEDR
+652 GHVKIHAEDR

>member
-1 MSDRAIPNQALLDF
+1 MSDRAVSNQALLDF

-27 LYESAQ
+27 LYESAKA
-33 VYFSKKELDLLQT
+33 YFSKKDLDLLQT

-71 AVAMILIE
+71 EVASILIE

-102 KSYLEKLFGKDVVAI
+102 KSYLQKLFGKDIVEI

-128 FDSIED
+128 FNSIED

-182 TIDLYG
+182 TLELYG

-216 RMLESAIKQAV
+216 RMLESAVKQTV
-227 GGRQRI
+227 GGRKRI

-242 YHLKNNDILATV
+242 YYLKNNDITATV
-254 QGRQKSLYSIYR
+254 KGRQKSLSSIYS
-266 KIKHKKKPFSEILDV
+266 KIKNKKKPFSEILDV

-291 DDAYR
+291 DDVYR
-296 SLGIIHNVH
+296 ALGVIHNIH
-305 KPIGKKFK
+305 KPIGNRFK
-313 DYIAIPKSNGYQAI
+313 DYISIPKTNGYQAL

-348 EIIAENGIS
+348 EIIAQNGIS

-364 KDNVTSESMG
+364 KDTVSSDLIG
-374 AKKWIESFTDLNKA
+374 AKKWIESFTALSEA
-388 SADTHEFV
+388 SKDSHEFV
-396 EAIKTDLVYDE
+396 ESIKTDLVYDE
-407 VYVFTPAGRI
+407 VYVFTPAGKI

-428 LAYELHTDLGNH
+428 FAYELHTELGNK

-465 ITSDKQE
+465 IASDKQE

-513 LKRGGVTLDQ
+513 LKRGGVSLDE
-523 YRGSKMSRILE
+523 YRGSTMSRILE

-549 SGKKTGALVAERFFS
+549 SGNKTGALVAERFFS
-564 GLKIRKN
+564 GLNIKKS

-628 RSHNISS
+628 RSQNVSS
-635 RYFPAMWGSDR
+635 RYFPAMWGSDS
-646 KELHYI
+646 KELHYK
-652 GHLKIHAEDR
+652 GHVKIHAEDR

-684 SRDIDAMIIEFVVE
+684 SRDIDAMIIEFVIE
-698 VEVLNTDSLNKLMVK
+698 VEVLNTDSINKLMLK

-726 VNDTKTKNEKTN
+726 VNDAKTKNEKTN

>member
-1 MSDRAIPNQALLDF
+1 MSDRAIPNQVLLDF
-15 SNRKLLSPVPKK
+15 SDRKLLSPVPKN
-27 LYESAQ
+27 LYESAKA
-33 VYFSKKELDLLQT
+33 YFSKRELDLLQT

-71 AVAMILIE
+71 EVASILIE
-79 LHLDIETVCAG
+79 LNLDIETVCAG

-128 FDSIED
+128 FNSIED

-182 TIDLYG
+182 TMELYG

-216 RMLESAIKQAV
+216 RMLESAVKQTV
-227 GGRQRI
+227 GGRKKI

-242 YHLKNNDILATV
+242 YHLKNNDITASV
-254 QGRQKSLYSIYR
+254 KGRQKSLSSIYA
-266 KIKHKKKPFSEILDV
+266 KIKNKKKPFSEILDV

-291 DDAYR
+291 DDVYR
-296 SLGIIHNVH
+296 ALGIIHNIH
-305 KPIGKKFK
+305 KPIGNRFK
-313 DYIAIPKSNGYQAI
+313 DYIAIPKTNGYQAL

-340 VQIQTKSM
+340 VQIQTMSM
-348 EIIAENGIS
+348 EIIAQNGIA

-364 KDNVTSESMG
+364 KDAINSDLIG
-374 AKKWIESFTDLNKA
+374 AKKWIEGFSDLKKA
-388 SADTHEFV
+388 SVDSHEFV

-407 VYVFTPAGRI
+407 VYVFTPAGKI

-428 LAYELHTDLGNH
+428 FAYELHTELGNK

-513 LKRGGVTLDQ
+513 LKRGGVSLDE
-523 YRGSKMSRILE
+523 YRGSRMSRILE

-549 SGKKTGALVAERFFS
+549 SGKKTGALVAERFFA
-564 GLKIRKN
+564 GLKLKKN

-628 RSHNISS
+628 RSQNVSS
-635 RYFPAMWGSDR
+635 RYFPAMWGSDS
-646 KELHYI
+646 KELHYK
-652 GHLKIHAEDR
+652 GHVKIHAEDR

-684 SRDIDAMIIEFVVE
+684 SRDIDAMIIEFIVE
-698 VEVLNTDSLNKLMVK
+698 VEVLNTDSMNQLMVK

>member
-1 MSDRAIPNQALLDF
+1 MSDRTVSNTPLLDF
-15 SNRKLLSPVPKK
+15 SDKKLLQPIPSG
-27 LYESAQ
+27 LYELASS
-33 VYFSKKELDLLQT
+33 YFTNTELDLLQI
-46 AYNVA
+46 AYSVA
-51 FEAHKDQFRKEG
+51 SEAHKNQFRQEG
-63 SAYITHPV
+63 SPYITHPV
-71 AVAMILIE
+71 AVASILLE

-90 LMHDVLEDSFIK
+90 LMHDVLEDSVIK
-102 KSYLEKLFGKDVVAI
+102 KSYLEKLFGKETLII

-128 FDSIED
+128 FDSLED

-145 AMSKDIRVIIVK
+145 AMSKDVRVIIVK

-182 TIDLYG
+182 TLELYG
-188 PIAIRIGM
+188 PIAIRVGM
-196 QNIRIELEDLAFKCI
+196 QDIRVELEDLAFKCL

-216 RMLESAIKQAV
+216 RMLESAIAKAV
-227 GGRQRI
+227 GGRKRI
-233 ISKLRKQFK
+233 VSKLRKQFK
-242 YHLKNNDILATV
+242 YYLKNNNILATV
-254 QGRQKSLYSIYR
+254 KGRQKSLYSIYS

-281 YAFRV
+281 FAFRV

-305 KPIGKKFK
+305 KPIEQRFK

-327 HTSLIALDGVPIE
+327 HTSLIALDGIPIE

-348 EIIAENGIS
+348 ETIAGNGIA

-364 KDNVTSESMG
+364 KDQISSESMG
-374 AKKWIESFTDLNKA
+374 AKKWIESFADLNKA
-388 SADTHEFV
+388 SIDTNEFV
-396 EAIKTDLVYDE
+396 EALKTDLVYDE
-407 VYVFTPAGRI
+407 VYVFTPKGRI

-428 LAYELHTDLGNH
+428 FAYELHTELGNH
-440 AVACKVNRKY
+440 TIACRINRKY
-450 APLNIRLENGQSIEI
+450 APLNIQLESGQSVEI
-465 ITSDKQE
+465 IRSDEQE

-483 SKARSSIRLAL
+483 SKARSSIRSAL
-494 RNQKISQSRKAGKL
+494 RSQKTSQSRKAGKL

-513 LKRGGVTLDQ
+513 LKRGGVSLAEYPRKTL
-523 YRGSKMSRILE
+523 SRILE
-534 MIGVKSLNELLTDLG
+534 VIGVKSLSALLTDLG
-549 SGKKTGALVAERFFS
+549 SGKKTGVLVAERFFE
-564 GLKIRKN
+564 GLNISKGKSISIQ
-571 KNPKLK
+571 
-577 AMVLSDHQIEGV
+577 AMVLADHQIEGV

-612 RGIVIH
+612 RGIVVH
-618 HARCRQVAPH
+618 HSSCRQVTPH
-628 RSHNISS
+628 RSNTLSA
-635 RYFPAMWGSDR
+635 RYLAAIWGTNKIER
-646 KELHYI
+646 HYI

-669 ASVFTKSNLNIVNIQ
+669 ASAFTKANLNIVNIN
-684 SRDIDAMIIEFVVE
+684 SRDIDAKIIEFIVE
-698 VEVLNTDSLNKLMVK
+698 AEVLNTESLRKLMIK
-713 LRSLRYVTSCSRI
+713 LRSLKYVTSCSRI
-726 VNDTKTKNEKTN
+726 INDTKSKNEKTN
-738 FYK
+738 IYK

>member
-1 MSDRAIPNQALLDF
+1 MSDRVVSNQALLDF

-27 LYESAQ
+27 LYESAKA
-33 VYFSKKELDLLQT
+33 YFSKKDLDLLQT

-71 AVAMILIE
+71 EVASILIE

-102 KSYLEKLFGKDVVAI
+102 KSYLQKLFGKDIVEI

-128 FDSIED
+128 FNSIED

-182 TIDLYG
+182 TLELYG

-216 RMLESAIKQAV
+216 RMLESAVKQTV
-227 GGRQRI
+227 GGRKRI
-233 ISKLRKQFK
+233 IAKLRKQFK
-242 YHLKNNDILATV
+242 YHLKNNEITATV
-254 QGRQKSLYSIYR
+254 KGRQKSLSSIYS
-266 KIKHKKKPFSEILDV
+266 KIKNKKKPFSEILDV

-291 DDAYR
+291 DDVYR
-296 SLGIIHNVH
+296 ALGVIHNVH
-305 KPIGKKFK
+305 KPIGNRFK
-313 DYIAIPKSNGYQAI
+313 DYIAIPKTNGYQAL

-348 EIIAENGIS
+348 EIIAQNGIS

-364 KDNVTSESMG
+364 KDTVSSDLIG
-374 AKKWIESFTDLNKA
+374 AKKWIESFTALSEA
-388 SADTHEFV
+388 SQDSHEFV
-396 EAIKTDLVYDE
+396 ESIKTDLIYDE

-428 LAYELHTDLGNH
+428 FAYELHTDLGSK
-440 AVACKVNRKY
+440 ALACKVNRKF

-465 ITSDKQE
+465 ITSDKPE
-472 VSPDW
+472 VNPDW

-494 RNQKISQSRKAGKL
+494 RQQKISQARKAGKL

-523 YRGSKMSRILE
+523 YRGSTMSRILE

-549 SGKKTGALVAERFFS
+549 SGNKTGALVAERFFS
-564 GLKIRKN
+564 GLNIKKSKN
-571 KNPKLK
+571 SKLK

-628 RSHNISS
+628 RSHNVPS
-635 RYFPAMWGSDR
+635 RYFPAMWGSNTR
-646 KELHYI
+646 ELHYK
-652 GHLKIHAEDR
+652 GHVKIHAEDR

-684 SRDIDAMIIEFVVE
+684 SRDIDAMIIEFVIE
-698 VEVLNTDSLNKLMVK
+698 VEVLNADSINKLMLK

-726 VNDTKTKNEKTN
+726 VNDAKTKNEKTN

>member
-1 MSDRAIPNQALLDF
+1 MSDRTVSNTPLLDF
-15 SNRKLLSPVPKK
+15 SDKKLLQPIPSG
-27 LYESAQ
+27 LYELASS
-33 VYFSKKELDLLQT
+33 YFTNTELDLLQI
-46 AYNVA
+46 AYSVA
-51 FEAHKDQFRKEG
+51 SEAHKNQFRQEG
-63 SAYITHPV
+63 SPYITHPV
-71 AVAMILIE
+71 AVASILLE

-90 LMHDVLEDSFIK
+90 LMHDVLEDSVIK
-102 KSYLEKLFGKDVVAI
+102 KSYLEKLFGKETLII

-128 FDSIED
+128 FDSLED

-145 AMSKDIRVIIVK
+145 AMSKDVRVIIVK

-182 TIDLYG
+182 TLELYG
-188 PIAIRIGM
+188 PIAIRVGM
-196 QNIRIELEDLAFKCI
+196 QDIRVELEDLAFKCL

-216 RMLESAIKQAV
+216 RMLESAIAKAV
-227 GGRQRI
+227 GGRKRI
-233 ISKLRKQFK
+233 VSKIRKQFK
-242 YHLKNNDILATV
+242 YYLKNNNILATV
-254 QGRQKSLYSIYR
+254 KGRQKSLYSIYS

-281 YAFRV
+281 FAFRV

-305 KPIGKKFK
+305 KPIEQRFK

-327 HTSLIALDGVPIE
+327 HTSLIALDGIPIE

-348 EIIAENGIS
+348 ETIAGNGIA

-364 KDNVTSESMG
+364 KDQISSESMG
-374 AKKWIESFTDLNKA
+374 AKKWIESFADLNKA
-388 SADTHEFV
+388 SIDTNEFV
-396 EAIKTDLVYDE
+396 EALKTDLVYDE
-407 VYVFTPAGRI
+407 VYVFTPKGRI

-428 LAYELHTDLGNH
+428 FAYELHTELGNH
-440 AVACKVNRKY
+440 TIACRINRKY
-450 APLNIRLENGQSIEI
+450 APLNIQLESGQSVEI
-465 ITSDKQE
+465 IRSDEQE

-483 SKARSSIRLAL
+483 SKARSSIRSAL
-494 RNQKISQSRKAGKL
+494 RSQKTSQSRKAGKL

-513 LKRGGVTLDQ
+513 LKRGGVSLAEYPRKTL
-523 YRGSKMSRILE
+523 SRILE
-534 MIGVKSLNELLTDLG
+534 VIGVKSLSALLTDLG
-549 SGKKTGALVAERFFS
+549 SGKKTGVLVAERFFE
-564 GLKIRKN
+564 GLNISKGKSISIQ
-571 KNPKLK
+571 
-577 AMVLSDHQIEGV
+577 AMVLADHQIEGV

-612 RGIVIH
+612 RGIVVH
-618 HARCRQVAPH
+618 HSSCRQVTPH
-628 RSHNISS
+628 RSNTLSA
-635 RYFPAMWGSDR
+635 RYLAAIWGTNKIER
-646 KELHYI
+646 HYI

-669 ASVFTKSNLNIVNIQ
+669 ASAFTKANLNIVNIN
-684 SRDIDAMIIEFVVE
+684 SRDIDAKIIEFIVE
-698 VEVLNTDSLNKLMVK
+698 AEVLNTESLRKLMIK
-713 LRSLRYVTSCSRI
+713 LRSLKYVTSCSRI
-726 VNDTKTKNEKTN
+726 INDTKSKNEKTN
-738 FYK
+738 IYK

>member
-1 MSDRAIPNQALLDF
+1 MSDRAIPNQVLLDF
-15 SNRKLLSPVPKK
+15 SNRKLLSPVPKN
-27 LYESAQ
+27 LYESAKA
-33 VYFSKKELDLLQT
+33 YFSNRELDLLQT

-71 AVAMILIE
+71 EVASILIE
-79 LHLDIETVCAG
+79 LNLDIETVCAG

-102 KSYLEKLFGKDVVAI
+102 KSYLEKLFGKDIVAI

-128 FDSIED
+128 FNSIED

-182 TIDLYG
+182 TLELYG

-196 QNIRIELEDLAFKCI
+196 QNIRVELEDLAFRCI

-216 RMLESAIKQAV
+216 RMLESAVKQTV
-227 GGRQRI
+227 GGRKKI

-242 YHLKNNDILATV
+242 YHLKNNDINATV
-254 QGRQKSLYSIYR
+254 KGRQKSLSSIYA
-266 KIKHKKKPFSEILDV
+266 KIKNKKKPFSEILDV

-291 DDAYR
+291 DDVYR
-296 SLGIIHNVH
+296 ALGIIHNIH
-305 KPIGKKFK
+305 KPIGNRFK
-313 DYIAIPKSNGYQAI
+313 DYIAIPKTNGYQAL

-340 VQIQTKSM
+340 VQIQTMSM
-348 EIIAENGIS
+348 ELIAQNGIA

-364 KDNVTSESMG
+364 KDAVNSDLIG
-374 AKKWIESFTDLNKA
+374 AKKWIEGFSDLEKA
-388 SADTHEFV
+388 SVDSHEFV

-407 VYVFTPAGRI
+407 VYVFTPAGKI

-428 LAYELHTDLGNH
+428 FAYELHTELGNK

-465 ITSDKQE
+465 IASDKQE

-513 LKRGGVTLDQ
+513 LKRGGVSLDE
-523 YRGSKMSRILE
+523 YRGSRMSRILE

-635 RYFPAMWGSDR
+635 RYFPAMWGSDS
-646 KELHYI
+646 KELHYK
-652 GHLKIHAEDR
+652 GHVKIHAEDR